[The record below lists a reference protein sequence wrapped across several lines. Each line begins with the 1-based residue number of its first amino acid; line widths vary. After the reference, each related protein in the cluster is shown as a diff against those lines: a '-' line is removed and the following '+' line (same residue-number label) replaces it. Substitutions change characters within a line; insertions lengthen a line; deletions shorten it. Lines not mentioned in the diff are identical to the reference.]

1 MLSMMMS
8 IVHRITGAALYFGTA
23 LIVIWLVSAAAG
35 PSAFATVQS
44 IYGSI
49 LGQLVLFGYTW
60 ALVHHALG
68 GVRHLI
74 WDVGRGFG
82 PERELL
88 YRVTLVGSIGLTL
101 LIWIVG
107 LPAQGFWRLT
117 RETACGRLSD
127 RCAASARRNP
137 APSISGCSG

>member
-1 MLSMMMS
+1 MDSQEAATKRPLSPHLQIYRPMLSMMMS
-8 IVHRITGAALYFGTA
+8 IVHRVTGGALYVGSL
-23 LIVIWLVSAAAG
+23 LIVVWLVSAAAG
-35 PSAFATVQS
+35 PSAFATAQE
-44 IYGSI
+44 IYGSL

-60 ALVHHALG
+60 ALIHHALG

-88 YRVTLVGSIGLTL
+88 YRATLGGSIALTI

-107 LPAQGFWRLT
+107 YALKG
-117 RETACGRLSD
+117 
-127 RCAASARRNP
+127 SA
-137 APSISGCSG
+137 G

>member
-1 MLSMMMS
+1 MDSQEAATMRPLSPHLQIYRPMLSMMMS
-8 IVHRITGAALYFGTA
+8 IVHRVTGGALYVGSL
-23 LIVIWLVSAAAG
+23 LIVVWLVSAAAG
-35 PSAFATVQS
+35 PSAFATAQE
-44 IYGSI
+44 IYGSL

-60 ALVHHALG
+60 ALIHHALG

-88 YRVTLVGSIGLTL
+88 YRATLGGSIALTI

-107 LPAQGFWRLT
+107 YALKG
-117 RETACGRLSD
+117 
-127 RCAASARRNP
+127 SA
-137 APSISGCSG
+137 G

>member
-1 MLSMMMS
+1 MDSSKAAADRPLSPHLQIYRPMLSMMMS
-8 IVHRITGAALYFGTA
+8 IVHRITGAALYFGTL

-35 PSAFATVQS
+35 PSAFATIQS

-49 LGQLVLFGYTW
+49 LGQIILFGYTW

-74 WDVGRGFG
+74 WDVGKGFG

-88 YRVTLVGSIGLTL
+88 YRLSLVGSIGLTV
-101 LIWIVG
+101 LIWVVG
-107 LPAQGFWRLT
+107 YVLKG
-117 RETACGRLSD
+117 
-127 RCAASARRNP
+127 
-137 APSISGCSG
+137 

>member
-1 MLSMMMS
+1 MDSQEAATKRPLSPHLQIYRPMLSMMMS
-8 IVHRITGAALYFGTA
+8 IVHRITGAALYVGSL
-23 LIVIWLVSAAAG
+23 LIVVWLVAAAAG
-35 PSAFATVQS
+35 PSAFATAQE
-44 IYGSI
+44 IYGSF

-60 ALVHHALG
+60 ALIHHALG

-88 YRVTLVGSIGLTL
+88 YRATLGGSIALTI

-107 LPAQGFWRLT
+107 YALKG
-117 RETACGRLSD
+117 
-127 RCAASARRNP
+127 SA
-137 APSISGCSG
+137 G

>member
-1 MLSMMMS
+1 MDSPKAAAGRPLSPHLQIYRPMLSMMMS
-8 IVHRITGAALYFGTA
+8 IVHRITGAALYAGTL

-35 PSAFATVQS
+35 PSAFAAVQS

-49 LGQLVLFGYTW
+49 LGQIILFLYTW

-74 WDVGRGFG
+74 WDVGKGFG

-88 YRVTLVGSIGLTL
+88 YRLSLGGSIGLTL
-101 LIWIVG
+101 LIWLVG
-107 LPAQGFWRLT
+107 YMLKG
-117 RETACGRLSD
+117 G
-127 RCAASARRNP
+127 
-137 APSISGCSG
+137 